1 MAARTGAGNL
11 RIEIMLRRN
20 DLTADEKYAAK
31 LMYVAGPVLGKA
43 WAKAWAER
51 KDRSQKIR
59 SFIVGLLRA
68 EQKKRAA

>member
-1 MAARTGAGNL
+1 MPVH
-11 RIEIMLRRN
+11 N
-20 DLTADEKYAAK
+20 DLTADEKYAAT
-31 LMYVAGPVLGKA
+31 LIYVAGLALGEA

-59 SFIVGLLRA
+59 PFIVGLLRA